1 MAQIKINQYSIPDD
15 AITLAKM
22 ASGTD
27 GNIITY
33 DASGNPAVV
42 ASGTSGHFLK
52 SQGADTV
59 PVFAA
64 AGGGKV
70 GQIVWD
76 DLASSYTTTTNT
88 YGDSGLS
95 IAITPSA
102 SSSYIWVLLTFNI
115 QAYGNSTT
123 SVPDGDIQITNGS
136 NTELAVSRLRMYHN
150 SSVWDSGWAGA
161 VGAYYTTGGTSAETI
176 KVRAKARTGRIQ
188 LYSTPNYKNVTALT
202 AMEILA

>member
-1 MAQIKINQYSIPDD
+1 MSGIVGSRFNIRGSG
-15 AITLAKM
+15 LVG
-22 ASGTD
+22 SLGTD
-27 GNIITY
+27 GQVFTS
-33 DASGNPAVV
+33 SGAGKSAVYE
-42 ASGTSGHFLK
+42 
-52 SQGADTV
+52 
-59 PVFAA
+59 AA
-64 AGGGKV
+64 AGGKV
-70 GQIVWD
+70 GQVVWD
-76 DLASSYTTTTNT
+76 DLANSYTTTTNT

-150 SSVWDSGWAGA
+150 SSVWDGGWAGA

-176 KVRAKARTGRIQ
+176 KVRTKARTGRIA
-188 LYSTPNYKNVTALT
+188 LYSTTNYTNVTTLT